1 MNKSKILFL
10 VLSGAAFIM
19 LGTILYQSGQPLPVE
34 APEALPQAMSPPNA
48 EESADPE
55 AVTPAPLTV
64 RESVLQLTGQIGD
77 GTPQSRRAALKA
89 LPNDLNEKELASIY
103 TAILQHPQPEDFA
116 RRAWHAFF
124 NDTLNALVLH
134 QKEPVVEL
142 PSRLL
147 AIVQDA
153 ERHRVIRDYA
163 LQHLLAFAEYRSAP
177 SERVEQL
184 EAAWQGIAATHDS
197 FHGTYLLAL
206 SYQAGTPGWP
216 TPENIAA
223 KAWKVASADDAHVLS
238 RISAL
243 QVCGKL
249 GYADA
254 LPLALEIAADRQAH
268 MTLRTSAIATIGDL
282 GTAAE
287 RSKLT
292 TLAERSPPR
301 LQVAIDAALIRIGQK
316 KGQV

>member
-1 MNKSKILFL
+1 MNASKHLFL
-10 VLSGAAFIM
+10 ILSSTALA
-19 LGTILYQSGQPLPVE
+19 LLVALLYQKSPTPSQVPAIKPQFSALVSQPLRP
-34 APEALPQAMSPPNA
+34 
-48 EESADPE
+48 
-55 AVTPAPLTV
+55 
-64 RESVLQLTGQIGD
+64 SVLRLTGQLD
-77 GTPQSRRAALKA
+77 VDSLAVRRAALEK
-89 LPNDLNEKELASIY
+89 LPQDLRPQELASIY

-177 SERVEQL
+177 SERLEQL

>member
-1 MNKSKILFL
+1 
-10 VLSGAAFIM
+10 
-19 LGTILYQSGQPLPVE
+19 
-34 APEALPQAMSPPNA
+34 
-48 EESADPE
+48 
-55 AVTPAPLTV
+55 
-64 RESVLQLTGQIGD
+64 
-77 GTPQSRRAALKA
+77 
-89 LPNDLNEKELASIY
+89 
-103 TAILQHPQPEDFA
+103 
-116 RRAWHAFF
+116 
-124 NDTLNALVLH
+124 
-134 QKEPVVEL
+134 
-142 PSRLL
+142 
-147 AIVQDA
+147 
-153 ERHRVIRDYA
+153 
-163 LQHLLAFAEYRSAP
+163 
-177 SERVEQL
+177 
-184 EAAWQGIAATHDS
+184 
-197 FHGTYLLAL
+197 
-206 SYQAGTPGWP
+206 
-216 TPENIAA
+216 
-223 KAWKVASADDAHVLS
+223 VLS